1 MKTLDHSFVIRLF
14 FFVVVFSF
22 LFSTLAIQGLDQVS
36 SLILEVICKQ
46 MIYIRTSILAMEG
59 PGYGGLVVWPIYL
72 ILQKVALRAIMH
84 CLGKY

>member
-1 MKTLDHSFVIRLF
+1 
-14 FFVVVFSF
+14 
-22 LFSTLAIQGLDQVS
+22 
-36 SLILEVICKQ
+36 
-46 MIYIRTSILAMEG
+46 MEA